1 MRREEE
7 PLLVRVEPTSAIATT
22 RSGMR
27 TSGSRV
33 GSHINSKGKPV
44 VTFES
49 PLGTYDY
56 LFDIEPQLSGGRM
69 IGLTAEPDK
78 SSGLT
83 VMTSYLSSDP
93 NEGTAIPIDAPG
105 PTTHPPTTYERSHS
119 LLVQFGA
126 GEVRHSF
133 EIDVSEG
140 SSANCPGHQVEV
152 SLLDYTFSR
161 LRDDE
166 IETDVGPPDISQ
178 TEVYR
183 GLRSF
188 ASVAAGAHPEQAR
201 LTQKVYTFYQVDVDL
216 ASPPNISDFKWELV
230 EAINQGSILWDG

>member
-1 MRREEE
+1 MRRDEE
-7 PLLVRVEPTSAIATT
+7 PLLVRVEPNSAIAST
-22 RSGMR
+22 RAGR
-27 TSGSRV
+27 LSGSRV
-33 GSHINSKGKPV
+33 GSHIHSGGKPV
-44 VTFES
+44 VTFQT
-49 PLGTYDY
+49 PLVTYEY
-56 LFDIEPQLSGGRM
+56 LFDIEPRLSGSRM

-78 SSGLT
+78 SSSLT

-93 NEGTAIPIDAPG
+93 NEGTAIATDEPG

-133 EIDVSEG
+133 EIDVAEG

-152 SLLDYTFSR
+152 SLMDYTFSR

-166 IETDVGPPDISQ
+166 IETDVGPPDLSQ

-201 LTQKVYTFYQVDVDL
+201 LTQKVYAFYQVDVDL
-216 ASPPNISDFKWELV
+216 ADPPNISDFKWSLV
-230 EAINQGSILWDG
+230 EAINQRTFLWDG